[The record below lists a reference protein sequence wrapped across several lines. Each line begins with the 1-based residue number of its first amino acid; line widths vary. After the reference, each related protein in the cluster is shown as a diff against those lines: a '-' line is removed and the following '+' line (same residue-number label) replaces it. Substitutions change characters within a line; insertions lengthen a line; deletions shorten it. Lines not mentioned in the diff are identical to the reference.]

1 MACFGLVFG
10 QFLASIGDETTGTTL
25 ANGIFNTCFNVTG
38 LAANHLLQRYTY
50 RAVAFAG
57 AVIFFMGS
65 FATIFVTTLPQMVV
79 SFGVIQ
85 GTAPREATRLVLRF
99 KGSAWG

>member
-57 AVIFFMGS
+57 AVIFFVGAS
-65 FATIFVTTLPQMVV
+65 PPSSSQLSPD
-79 SFGVIQ
+79 G
-85 GTAPREATRLVLRF
+85 RLVRSDPRY
-99 KGSAWG
+99 GIA